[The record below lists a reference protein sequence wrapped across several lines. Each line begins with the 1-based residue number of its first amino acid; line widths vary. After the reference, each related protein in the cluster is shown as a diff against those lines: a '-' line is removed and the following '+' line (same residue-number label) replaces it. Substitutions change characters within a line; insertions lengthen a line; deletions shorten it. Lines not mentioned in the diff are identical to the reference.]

1 MSGPETIA
9 FSRCPACGALD
20 TSAVKIC
27 SRCLG
32 SGLEQVQ
39 LRGEGTLVSW
49 TTVRKPPLQFK
60 AEGAYHVGVFDLDQ
74 GPRIT
79 ARFLPE
85 EHDRIGDR
93 VVAVA
98 VPTAAAGPER
108 GPSFKVER
116 HA

>member
-9 FSRCPACGALD
+9 FSRCTACGALD
-20 TSAVKIC
+20 ASAVTVCAK
-27 SRCLG
+27 CLG
-32 SGLEQVQ
+32 SGLEPVQ

-60 AEGAYHVGVFDLDQ
+60 ADGAYHVGVFDLDQ

-79 ARFLPE
+79 ARFLPG

-93 VVAVA
+93 VVAV
-98 VPTAAAGPER
+98 PTPAAGPGPPR
-108 GPSFKVER
+108 GPTFQVAKNG
-116 HA
+116 